1 MLLIFFALL
10 CVNANKLYADVTN
23 STMTRCAIKL
33 CCNSTTQKYWLEPAT
48 DSDKVVYI
56 RKGNSLDGTTYIFT
70 NCDTI
75 FIENKVGE
83 DKKYINGKDEYYT
96 IGLHSCTDVT
106 AGYFWG
112 SNNTTNTG
120 RSLRLSTSKNGQ
132 TRKNYIVKNQPYVDS
147 LYVLLGEAPNSTR
160 LLTLKIHPMS
170 CSSVNLE
177 SIINAEVVVSSYK
190 KDTTYKCTAKIDTL
204 DTWKIVFDTLKLR
217 KSDSIKSI
225 VIEKNMKYK
234 AVLDTCFNNVF
245 SIISQIENSNN
256 KRTGIEDD
264 LVFKSK
270 IILQPDTS
278 FHNCQTSTI
287 HLGGKVLSDNN
298 GVSALSIDLPIY
310 KESRT
315 DLFFLL
321 ITILVVLIICI
332 LLVVVFIFIHK
343 TKNKKPTGTPDDL
356 KKQIRELHGKI
367 YKLTTEIEKARKETE
382 KALGETKSAKEK
394 IKNAEAQAEIAK
406 KNAEKAEIKAE
417 KAMREAK
424 NAEEKVRIAKKE
436 VETSQEETKKI
447 KSEIDARKNEALKE
461 LEKQLEIKFNAEKTA
476 LKEAHQNE
484 VKRLN
489 NDIIC
494 KEHSIK
500 NLNHNVEE
508 LYNQINIGRDLFH
521 KQFQRRIIEIKDLL
535 LDLSSKRI
543 EISGE
548 HDIYK
553 TTMLQMNNNFDKM
566 CKKIDEINPNNIDVS
581 QLHKQ
586 LQNIVKQH
594 IGEDGWIN
602 TIARLNCYS
611 KISEVNKVFQERGVK
626 VYLLE
631 CILGV
636 TTALLGSIDIA
647 LLIPAVLSSVY
658 DSEHYQ
664 FYNGDIWIDKYCPEI
679 PTYSYQGVVVDV
691 IEIGYNIHGEV
702 KKPVIYRN

>member
-10 CVNANKLYADVTN
+10 CVNANKLYADVTS
-23 STMTRCAIKL
+23 STMTRCEIKL
-33 CCNSTTQKYWLEPAT
+33 CFDSTNQKYWLEPAT
-48 DSDKVVYI
+48 DSDTVVYI

-83 DKKYINGKDEYYT
+83 DKKYINGKGNEYYT
-96 IGLHSCTDVT
+96 IGLHSCTDTDVT
-106 AGYFWG
+106 SGYFCG
-112 SNNTTNTG
+112 TTNKKN
-120 RSLRLSTSKNGQ
+120 RHKSLRLSTSQNGQ
-132 TRKNYIVKNQPYVDS
+132 IRKNYIVKKQPYVDG
-147 LYVLLGEAPNSTR
+147 LYVLLGDAPTTSNQ
-160 LLTLKIHPMS
+160 LLTLKIHPML
-170 CSSVNLE
+170 CSSENLK
-177 SIINAEVVVSSYK
+177 SINAEVVVSSYK

-225 VIEKNMKYK
+225 VIEKNMQYQ

-245 SIISQIENSNN
+245 SIRSQIGKLNAE
-256 KRTGIEDD
+256 RTGIEDD
-264 LVFKSK
+264 LVFTSK
-270 IILQPDTS
+270 IILQPNTS

-287 HLGGKVLSDNN
+287 HLGGKVLSAND

-315 DLFFLL
+315 DLFFWL
-321 ITILVVLIICI
+321 IVLIICI

-382 KALGETKSAKEK
+382 KALG
-394 IKNAEAQAEIAK
+394 
-406 KNAEKAEIKAE
+406 
-417 KAMREAK
+417 EAK